1 MNNKKLVPGDRKI
14 LLVDDH
20 CLMRAG
26 MRALLEEISGLEV
39 VHECGDGLQALE
51 YVRRSSPDII
61 LLDVTLPGLNGL
73 EVAAQLSRSHPE
85 VKILMLSMHSGPEYI
100 ARALNAGAAGYLLKD
115 SAFDELAE
123 AIDTICSGHTY
134 VCKAVDRAVLERFVK
149 SMSGERSDLEVL
161 TPRQRQTLQLIAEGL
176 GPREIAASLNVSV
189 KTVEA
194 HRAQIMER
202 LGLHNVPGLVRFAI
216 RCGLVNAEP

>member
-1 MNNKKLVPGDRKI
+1 MNNIKMTSHNHRI

-26 MRALLEEISGLEV
+26 MRALLEETPGLEV
-39 VHECGDGLQALE
+39 VEECGDGLSALE
-51 YVRRSSPDII
+51 YVRRSPPDIV
-61 LLDVTLPGLNGL
+61 LLDITLPGLNGL
-73 EVAAQLSRSHPE
+73 EVAAQLSRSHPQ
-85 VKILMLSMHSGPEYI
+85 VKVLMLSMHSGPEYI

-123 AIDTICSGHTY
+123 AIETIYSGHTY

-149 SMSGERSDLEVL
+149 GIANERSDLEVL
-161 TPRQRQTLQLIAEGL
+161 TPRQRQTLQLIAEGR

-194 HRAQIMER
+194 HRAQIMDR
-202 LGLHNVPGLVRFAI
+202 LGLHNVPSLVRFAI